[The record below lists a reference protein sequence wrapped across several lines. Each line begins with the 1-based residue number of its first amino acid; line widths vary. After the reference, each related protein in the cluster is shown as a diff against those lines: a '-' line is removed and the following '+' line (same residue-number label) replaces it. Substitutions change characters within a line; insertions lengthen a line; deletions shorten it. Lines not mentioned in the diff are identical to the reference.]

1 MWGRSLEKAQKCAE
15 DVGGGVTS
23 HASLPEAVSGAD
35 IVVTATRA
43 LEPILKGAW
52 LKEGTVVCSKYNHYC

>member
-1 MWGRSLEKAQKCAE
+1 MEKAQKCAE

-35 IVVTATRA
+35 IVVTVTMSK
-43 LEPILKGAW
+43 EPVLKGAW
-52 LKEGTVVCSKYNHYC
+52 LKEGAVVCGKSWPKHK